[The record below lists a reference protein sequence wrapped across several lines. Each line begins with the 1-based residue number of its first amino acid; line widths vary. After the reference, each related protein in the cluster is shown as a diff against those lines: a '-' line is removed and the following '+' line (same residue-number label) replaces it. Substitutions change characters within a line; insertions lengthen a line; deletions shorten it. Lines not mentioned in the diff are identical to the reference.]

1 MKRLAR
7 KEELMSQVEE
17 DGAILVEGEYVGRI
31 KGFDFIPDGATS
43 DAHGKALKAAS
54 LKAVTAEIAARAM
67 TVAACPDPD
76 LSLTRFGEVVWQGSA
91 IARLEPGG
99 SLLKPRI
106 AVGAP
111 EYLFGA
117 EREAVQARLEK
128 FLSRHVAAVLE
139 PLVKLEEG
147 EGLAGI
153 CKGIAFR
160 LVENFGILP
169 REQVAVEVKALAQEE
184 RASLRALGVRFGA
197 FNIHVPAVLKP
208 AATELRLLL
217 WGLERA
223 KREKFDIG
231 ALPAPP
237 GHGLTSAPFD
247 RATPKGFYRVCGYRI
262 CGPRVVRIDMLER
275 LADFIRNRVF
285 WRPRFPEEPRPSGA
299 VEGGGF
305 AITPEMMSLVG
316 CSGEEFQAIL
326 RSLDFRMQ
334 KRRVKKPEAPPVKQ
348 PEAIASLP
356 DTAEETPAPLAASN
370 EAAAETL
377 PAPSG
382 QPAAETPPVASD
394 QAPAEPDVEIE
405 VWWPK
410 DAGPFHRPSRQPH
423 RPRAAQKP
431 PKEAQTVAGEV
442 HPPKLKPVRHKRERA
457 PERQPSPDSP
467 FAVLGELRARLAA
480 KKS

>member
-1 MKRLAR
+1 
-7 KEELMSQVEE
+7 
-17 DGAILVEGEYVGRI
+17 
-31 KGFDFIPDGATS
+31 
-43 DAHGKALKAAS
+43 
-54 LKAVTAEIAARAM
+54 
-67 TVAACPDPD
+67 
-76 LSLTRFGEVVWQGSA
+76 VWQGSA

-169 REQVAVEVKALAQEE
+169 RDQVAVEVKALAQEE

-223 KREKFDIG
+223 KREKFDIA

-275 LADFIRNRVF
+275 LADFIRHRVF
-285 WRPRFPEEPRPSGA
+285 WRPRFPEEPRPSGS

-334 KRRVKKPEAPPVKQ
+334 KRRVKKPKAPPVKQ

-356 DTAEETPAPLAASN
+356 ESAAETPAPLAHSN
-370 EAAAETL
+370 EAAAETP
-377 PAPSG
+377 PAPLG
-382 QPAAETPPVASD
+382 QPAAETPPAGSD
-394 QAPAEPDVEIE
+394 QAAAEPDVEIE

-431 PKEAQTVAGEV
+431 PKEAQTAAGEV
-442 HPPKLKPVRHKRERA
+442 HTPKLKPVRHKRERA